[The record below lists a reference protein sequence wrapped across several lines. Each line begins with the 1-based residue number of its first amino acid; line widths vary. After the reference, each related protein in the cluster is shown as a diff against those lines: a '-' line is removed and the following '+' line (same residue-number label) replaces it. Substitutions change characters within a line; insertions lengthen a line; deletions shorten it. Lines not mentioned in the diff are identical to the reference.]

1 MARIRINFSS
11 SEKITALTDS
21 LNNFTTSFGDGI
33 QMQISGLDAV
43 QVNVTGLDSLEGP
56 VKSATI
62 EEIQRELTRIAEKV
76 DTPA

>member
-1 MARIRINFSS
+1 
-11 SEKITALTDS
+11 
-21 LNNFTTSFGDGI
+21 
-33 QMQISGLDAV
+33 MQISGLDAV